1 MKLERLGWSD
11 FFEAQFAPLKG
22 SGLVPARVTAE
33 AGPVYMVETGEG
45 PATAQVSGRFQY
57 IACGRADFPA
67 TGDWVL
73 ARGEGDLLMIERV
86 LDRKSRFSRT
96 AAGGG
101 SDEQVLAANV
111 DTMFV
116 TASLE
121 GGRNFTERG
130 LERYL
135 VMVADGG
142 AAPVIVLNKC
152 DLCPADER
160 DDFSRRVA
168 SIAGNVPLVM
178 LSALTGEGLDALR
191 AHLVPGET
199 AAFTGPSG
207 VGKSALI
214 NALLGREVQHTGR
227 VREDDRRGRHT
238 TTRRELFFL
247 ENGAMMIDTPG
258 LRELRPSGDAASLE
272 LAFPEIAEA
281 AAHCKFRDCGHADE
295 PGCAVLRQVSE
306 GTIAHDRY
314 QAYMSLASEM
324 RAVEALRTE
333 KGRRERKARD
343 REIAKLVKEYNRKHR
358 E

>member
-1 MKLERLGWSD
+1 
-11 FFEAQFAPLKG
+11 
-22 SGLVPARVTAE
+22 
-33 AGPVYMVETGEG
+33 
-45 PATAQVSGRFQY
+45 
-57 IACGRADFPA
+57 
-67 TGDWVL
+67 
-73 ARGEGDLLMIERV
+73 MIERV

-96 AAGGG
+96 APGGG

-142 AAPVIVLNKC
+142 ASPVIVLNKC

-160 DDFSRRVA
+160 DDFARRVT

-178 LSALTGEGLDALR
+178 LSALTGEGIESLR
-191 AHLVPGET
+191 AHLVPGAT

-214 NALLGREVQHTGR
+214 NALLGREVQHTGQ

-272 LAFPEIAEA
+272 VAFPEIAEA
-281 AAHCKFRDCGHADE
+281 AGRCKFRDCGHADE
-295 PGCAVLRQVSE
+295 PGCAVLRLVSE
-306 GTIAHDRY
+306 GAIAHDRY
-314 QAYMSLASEM
+314 QAYMSLAREM
-324 RAVEALRTE
+324 RVTEALRTE

-343 REIAKLVKEYNRKHR
+343 REIAKLVKEYYRIHG

>member
-33 AGPVYMVETGEG
+33 AGPVYAVEAEEG

-96 AAGGG
+96 APGGG

-142 AAPVIVLNKC
+142 ASPVIVLNKC

-160 DDFSRRVA
+160 DDFARRVT

-178 LSALTGEGLDALR
+178 LSALTGEGIESLR
-191 AHLVPGET
+191 AHLVPGAT

-214 NALLGREVQHTGR
+214 NALLGREVQHTGQ

-272 LAFPEIAEA
+272 VAFPEIAEA
-281 AAHCKFRDCGHADE
+281 AGRCKFRDCGHADE
-295 PGCAVLRQVSE
+295 PGCAVLRLVSE
-306 GTIAHDRY
+306 GAIAHDRY
-314 QAYMSLASEM
+314 QAYMSLAREM
-324 RAVEALRTE
+324 RVTEALRTE

-343 REIAKLVKEYNRKHR
+343 REIAKLVKEYNRMHR

>member
-33 AGPVYMVETGEG
+33 AGPVYAWRRRRAPRRRRCPGAFSTS
-45 PATAQVSGRFQY
+45 PAA
-57 IACGRADFPA
+57 RADFPA

-142 AAPVIVLNKC
+142 ARAGHRAQQMRPVL
-152 DLCPADER
+152 
-160 DDFSRRVA
+160 
-168 SIAGNVPLVM
+168 
-178 LSALTGEGLDALR
+178 
-191 AHLVPGET
+191 
-199 AAFTGPSG
+199 
-207 VGKSALI
+207 
-214 NALLGREVQHTGR
+214 
-227 VREDDRRGRHT
+227 
-238 TTRRELFFL
+238 
-247 ENGAMMIDTPG
+247 
-258 LRELRPSGDAASLE
+258 
-272 LAFPEIAEA
+272 
-281 AAHCKFRDCGHADE
+281 
-295 PGCAVLRQVSE
+295 
-306 GTIAHDRY
+306 
-314 QAYMSLASEM
+314 
-324 RAVEALRTE
+324 
-333 KGRRERKARD
+333 RERKGRLH
-343 REIAKLVKEYNRKHR
+343 KTGLLNRGWCSGDHAER
-358 E
+358 PYR